1 MVLKCTLQD
10 GIRLWL
16 PISTAVQ
23 TRLNRRT
30 FLRGS
35 GVALALPMLE
45 AMSPR
50 GRAAT
55 TEAPARVKRMVCLSN
70 NYGVYQKAFFP
81 DQEQVGTDYD
91 LPSTLQPL
99 EKHREEFTVF
109 SNLDH
114 GLTGGHACV
123 PTFLNGIRPDM
134 ASSFPE
140 GNISMDQKA
149 AEFVGAATRY
159 PSMTLKVKENNQI
172 SFTRTGV
179 QVPAIDV
186 TAMYRKLFL
195 EDSPEAREQ
204 ERLRFKRHGSIL
216 DTVLGKAKAVNG
228 KLGRQDQEKFSEY
241 LDSVRSLEKKIDQQQ
256 PWLDHPKPKTEMA
269 EPRPARQT
277 ADEMKIMMELM
288 ALALETDSTRVL
300 TMTSGFANGDFGLQ
314 GGYHGFS
321 HHGELP
327 DKTEALKLIEGNQI
341 SQMAYLIDLLKDR
354 EDPLNGG
361 TLLDHTMILFGCGM
375 ATGTHSCK
383 NMPLV
388 LAGGGFKLGEHR
400 VYPAEKGN
408 RVKACNLLLSM
419 LQNFGLEVDQFGTS
433 TGTLT
438 GLDWA

>member
-1 MVLKCTLQD
+1 MRTQL
-10 GIRLWL
+10 
-16 PISTAVQ
+16 
-23 TRLNRRT
+23 TRRN
-30 FLRGS
+30 FLRAG
-35 GVALALPMLE
+35 GVAIALPMMESFTPL
-45 AMSPR
+45 A
-50 GRAAT
+50 RAA
-55 TEAPARVKRMVCLSN
+55 EGKKSVKRMVCMSN
-70 NYGVYQKAFFP
+70 NYGIYQKAFFP
-81 DQEQVGTDYD
+81 TEAGRGYE
-91 LPSTLQPL
+91 LSPTLRPL
-99 EKHREEFTVF
+99 EKHQKDFSVF

-140 GNISMDQKA
+140 GNISMDQRA

-159 PSMTLKVKENNQI
+159 SSMTLKVKESNQT

-195 EDSPEAREQ
+195 EESAEAKKQ
-204 ERLRFKRHGSIL
+204 ERLRLQRHGSIL
-216 DTVLGKAKAVNG
+216 DTVLGRAKAVNR
-228 KLGRQDQEKFSEY
+228 KLGKQDQQKFAEY
-241 LDSVRSLEKKIDQQQ
+241 LDSVRGLEKKIDQQH
-256 PWLDHPKPKTEMA
+256 PWLDQPKPKIEME
-269 EPRPARQT
+269 EPRPAPQT
-277 ADEMKIMMELM
+277 ADEMKTMMELM
-288 ALALETDSTRVL
+288 ALAIETDSTRI
-300 TMTSGFANGDFGLQ
+300 MTLSSGFANGDFGLQ

-327 DKTEALKLIEGNQI
+327 EKTEALKLIEGNQI
-341 SQMAYLIDLLKDR
+341 AQMAYLIELLKGK
-354 EDPLNGG
+354 EDTINGG
-361 TLLDHTMILFGCGM
+361 TLFDHTMILFGCGM

-400 VYPAEKGN
+400 AMPEGKTD

-438 GLDWA
+438 GLEWA

>member
-1 MVLKCTLQD
+1 MRTQL
-10 GIRLWL
+10 
-16 PISTAVQ
+16 
-23 TRLNRRT
+23 TRRN
-30 FLRGS
+30 FLRAG
-35 GVALALPMLE
+35 GVAIALPMMESFTPL
-45 AMSPR
+45 A
-50 GRAAT
+50 RAA
-55 TEAPARVKRMVCLSN
+55 EGKKSVKRMVCLSN
-70 NYGVYQKAFFP
+70 NYGIYQKAFFP
-81 DQEQVGTDYD
+81 TEAGRGYV
-91 LPSTLQPL
+91 LPPTLRPL
-99 EKHREEFTVF
+99 EKHRKDFSVF

-140 GNISMDQKA
+140 GNISMDQRA

-159 PSMTLKVKENNQI
+159 SSMTLKVKESNQT

-195 EDSPEAREQ
+195 EESAEAKKQ
-204 ERLRFKRHGSIL
+204 ERLRLQRHGSIL
-216 DTVLGKAKAVNG
+216 DTVMERAKALNRELGK
-228 KLGRQDQEKFSEY
+228 QDQEKFAEY
-241 LDSVRSLEKKIDQQQ
+241 LDSVRGLEKKIDQQQ
-256 PWLDHPKPKTEMA
+256 PWLDQAKPKTEMT
-269 EPRPARQT
+269 EPRPSQQT

-288 ALALETDSTRVL
+288 ALAIETDSTRV
-300 TMTSGFANGDFGLQ
+300 MTLSSGFANGDFGLQ

-327 DKTEALKLIEGNQI
+327 EKTEALKLIEGNQI
-341 SQMAYLIDLLKDR
+341 AQMAYLIELLKGK
-354 EDPLNGG
+354 EDTINGG
-361 TLLDHTMILFGCGM
+361 TLFDHTMILFGCGM

-388 LAGGGFKLGEHR
+388 LAGGGFKLGDHR
-400 VYPAEKGN
+400 AMPEGKTE

-438 GLDWA
+438 GLEWA

>member
-1 MVLKCTLQD
+1 MRTQL
-10 GIRLWL
+10 
-16 PISTAVQ
+16 
-23 TRLNRRT
+23 TRRN
-30 FLRGS
+30 FLRAG
-35 GVALALPMLE
+35 GVAIALPMMESFTPL
-45 AMSPR
+45 A
-50 GRAAT
+50 RAA
-55 TEAPARVKRMVCLSN
+55 EGKKSVKRMVCLSN
-70 NYGVYQKAFFP
+70 NYGIYQKAFFP
-81 DQEQVGTDYD
+81 TEAGRGYE
-91 LPSTLQPL
+91 LSPTLRPL
-99 EKHREEFTVF
+99 EKHQKDFSVF

-140 GNISMDQKA
+140 GNISMDQRA

-159 PSMTLKVKENNQI
+159 SSMTLKVKESNQT

-195 EDSPEAREQ
+195 EESAEAKKQ
-204 ERLRFKRHGSIL
+204 ERLRLQRHGSIL
-216 DTVLGKAKAVNG
+216 DTVLERAKAVNRELG
-228 KLGRQDQEKFSEY
+228 KQDQEKFAEY
-241 LDSVRSLEKKIDQQQ
+241 LDSVRGLEKKIDQQQ
-256 PWLDHPKPKTEMA
+256 PWLDQAKPKTEMT
-269 EPRPARQT
+269 EPRPSQQT

-288 ALALETDSTRVL
+288 ALAIETDSTRI
-300 TMTSGFANGDFGLQ
+300 MTLSSGFANGDFGLQ

-327 DKTEALKLIEGNQI
+327 EKTAALKLIEGNQI
-341 SQMAYLIDLLKDR
+341 AQMAYLIELLKGK
-354 EDPLNGG
+354 EDTINGG
-361 TLLDHTMILFGCGM
+361 TLFDHTMILFGCGM

-388 LAGGGFKLGEHR
+388 LAGGGFKLGDHR
-400 VYPAEKGN
+400 AMPEGKTE

-438 GLDWA
+438 GLEWA